1 MVMPVA
7 EVQGL
12 VQHHLSPTNSSGLS
26 QAPSDVEAEV
36 DSDSVVSDSFSGGGV
51 TVEDLNLLCLV
62 LDDLL
67 QISDVRSVAH
77 IVRRQLRQL
86 LVNVSADRA
95 SSTADEGE
103 PGTASDL

>member
-1 MVMPVA
+1 M
-7 EVQGL
+7 
-12 VQHHLSPTNSSGLS
+12 
-26 QAPSDVEAEV
+26 EAEV
-36 DSDSVVSDSFSGGGV
+36 DSDSVVSDAFGGGGV
-51 TVEDLNLLCLV
+51 TVSDLNLLCLV

-86 LVNVSADRA
+86 LVNASADRA
-95 SSTADEGE
+95 SSTADGSE